1 MLPSADFSSQPSP
14 SSNLAKSKGQ
24 EERMKIGSAMA
35 GRQMSKLWL
44 RYGAAAAA
52 ALAAFLLRFILR
64 PYFDDRT
71 FMLIYVPVTLFAAF
85 AGGRGP
91 AIFVTILCLF
101 FSVFFAGQAVYTN
114 PANLIDVSFFAVLGP
129 VLGVFGDRLLR
140 ESEDAR
146 YRQAQLQSILD
157 TVPEAMVVIDDHGIM
172 RSFSATAQRL
182 FGWAASEVIGKNVSM
197 LMPEPYR
204 REHDGYLQRYRDTG
218 ERRIIGI
225 GRIVVGERKD
235 GSTFPM
241 ELAVGEARIGKEQF
255 FTGFVRDLTER
266 RTQERRMQEL
276 QSELVHVSRLTAMGE
291 MASSLAHELNQ
302 PLSAITSYLRG
313 AATLLKAEQVDKD
326 RVRDALD
333 RSAVQAL
340 RAGDI
345 IKRLRE
351 FVAKGETQPTLE
363 NPATLLE
370 EAAALALVGAR
381 EIGVRVSLRCDRDLP
396 DIVVDKIQI
405 QQVALN
411 LIRNAIESM
420 ETTSRRELTIGVA
433 RQETFAF
440 FSVTDTGTG
449 IAPEIAQQL
458 FQPFVTSKANGMG
471 VGLSICRTIIEA
483 HGGRISA
490 HSNEGS
496 GTVFEFTL
504 PFAEPEV
511 SHER

>member
-1 MLPSADFSSQPSP
+1 MM
-14 SSNLAKSKGQ
+14 NNN
-24 EERMKIGSAMA
+24 R
-35 GRQMSKLWL
+35 LWF
-44 RYGAAAAA
+44 RYGSAAAAA
-52 ALAAFLLRFILR
+52 AFVFVLRLLLNQ
-64 PYFDDRT
+64 YFEDRT
-71 FMLIYVPVTLFAAF
+71 FTVIYVPVVVFAAF

-91 AIFVTILCLF
+91 AILATILCLGISAYF
-101 FSVFFAGQAVYTN
+101 TGQSLLTN
-114 PANLIDVSFFAVLGP
+114 PANLIDVAFFAVLGP
-129 VLGVFGDRLLR
+129 TLGVIGSRVLR
-140 ESEDAR
+140 ESEASS

-157 TVPEAMVVIDDHGIM
+157 TVPEAMIVIDERGIT
-172 RSFSATAQRL
+172 RSFSATAERL
-182 FGWAASEVIGKNVSM
+182 FGWSAAEVVGKNVSV
-197 LMPEPYR
+197 LMPTPYR
-204 REHDGYLQRYRDTG
+204 QEHDSYLQRYRDTG

-241 ELAVGEARIGKEQF
+241 ELAVGEAQVRGERF

-266 RTQERRMQEL
+266 RSQERRMQEL

-313 AATLLKAEQVDKD
+313 AATLLKAEEVD
-326 RVRDALD
+326 RGRIREAMD
-333 RSAVQAL
+333 RSAAQAL

-351 FVAKGETQPTLE
+351 FVAKGETQHALE
-363 NPATLLE
+363 DPAVLLE
-370 EAAALALVGAR
+370 EAAALALVGVK
-381 EIGVRVSLRCDRDLP
+381 EQGVRVSLRCDHDLP
-396 DIVVDKIQI
+396 EILVDKIQI

-411 LIRNAIESM
+411 LIRNAVEAM
-420 ETTSRRELTIGVA
+420 ETSSRRELVVA
-433 RQETFAF
+433 VTRLKEFAF
-440 FSVTDTGTG
+440 FAVADTGTG
-449 IAPEIAQQL
+449 ISPEIAEHL

-490 HSNEGS
+490 GPNDGG

-504 PFAEPEV
+504 PFAELETG
-511 SHER
+511 HER

>member
-1 MLPSADFSSQPSP
+1 MTKQ
-14 SSNLAKSKGQ
+14 
-24 EERMKIGSAMA
+24 R
-35 GRQMSKLWL
+35 RLWF
-44 RYGAAAAA
+44 RYGSAAAA
-52 ALAAFLLRFILR
+52 ALAALVLRFTLHH
-64 PYFDDRT
+64 YFEDRT
-71 FMLIYVPVTLFAAF
+71 FTVIYVPVVVFAAF

-91 AIFVTILCLF
+91 AIFATALCICISAF
-101 FSVFFAGQAVYTN
+101 FLGESLYTN
-114 PANLIDVSFFAVLGP
+114 PASLIDVSFFAVLGP
-129 VLGVFGDRLLR
+129 ILGVIGDRLLH
-140 ESEDAR
+140 ETEDAR
-146 YRQAQLQSILD
+146 YREAQLQSILD
-157 TVPEAMVVIDDHGIM
+157 TVPEAMIVIDNLGIM
-172 RSFSATAQRL
+172 RSFSATAERL
-182 FGWAASEVIGKNVSM
+182 FGWAADEAIGKNVSI
-197 LMPEPYR
+197 LMPMPYR
-204 REHDGYLQRYRDTG
+204 QEHDDYLERYRNTG

-302 PLSAITSYLRG
+302 PLSAITSYMRG
-313 AATLLKAEQVDKD
+313 AGTLLKAEQVDKD
-326 RVRDALD
+326 RIREALD

-351 FVAKGETQPTLE
+351 FVAKGETQHALE

-381 EIGVRVSLRCDRDLP
+381 EQGVRVSLRCDHELP

-411 LIRNAIESM
+411 LIRNAVEAM

-433 RQETFAF
+433 RQDNFAF
-440 FSVTDTGTG
+440 FSVSDTGTG
-449 IAPEIAQQL
+449 IAPEIAEHL
-458 FQPFVTSKANGMG
+458 FQPFVTSKVNGMG

-490 HSNEGS
+490 RSNDGV

-511 SHER
+511 GHER

>member
-1 MLPSADFSSQPSP
+1 MTAQ
-14 SSNLAKSKGQ
+14 
-24 EERMKIGSAMA
+24 R
-35 GRQMSKLWL
+35 RLWF
-44 RYGAAAAA
+44 RYGSAAAAA
-52 ALAAFLLRFILR
+52 AFIFVVRLMLHR
-64 PYFDDRT
+64 YFEDRT
-71 FMLIYVPVTLFAAF
+71 FTVIYLPVVVFAAF

-91 AIFVTILCLF
+91 AIFATVLCLASSAYF
-101 FSVFFAGQAVYTN
+101 LGASIYTN
-114 PANLIDVSFFAVLGP
+114 PANLIDVSFFAAMGP
-129 VLGVFGDRLLR
+129 ILGVIGNRLLR
-140 ESEDAR
+140 ETEDAR

-157 TVPEAMVVIDDHGIM
+157 TVPEAMVLIDERGIM
-172 RSFSATAQRL
+172 RSFSVTAERL
-182 FGWAASEVIGKNVSM
+182 FGWSAAEVLGKNVSI
-197 LMPEPYR
+197 LMPSPYR
-204 REHDGYLQRYRDTG
+204 QEHDGYLDRYRMTG

-241 ELAVGEARIGKEQF
+241 ELAVGEAKVGSERY

-313 AATLLKAEQVDKD
+313 ASTLLKAKEVDKN
-326 RVRDALD
+326 RVREAMD
-333 RSAVQAL
+333 RSADQAL

-351 FVAKGETQPTLE
+351 FVAKGETEHTIE
-363 NPATLLE
+363 SPATLLE

-381 EIGVRVSLRCDRDLP
+381 EQGVRVSLRCDHDLP
-396 DIVVDKIQI
+396 DIVADKVQV

-411 LIRNAIESM
+411 LIRNGIEAM
-420 ETTSRRELTIGVA
+420 ETTGRREMTIGVT
-433 RQETFAF
+433 RKDDFAF
-440 FSVTDTGTG
+440 FSITDTGTG
-449 IAPEIAQQL
+449 IAPEIAEKL

-483 HGGRISA
+483 HGGRIAARPNS
-490 HSNEGS
+490 GG

-504 PFAEPEV
+504 PFAETEA
-511 SHER
+511 HDGR